1 MFPFITPSLFE
12 HTIRAAYHQ
21 ELSPTSPTAA
31 SARAQ
36 AIVGDLFTLELLIA
50 AATRFVFH
58 LEGNILPSHVDGPS
72 STLQRHTRTLF
83 WLCYIMDH
91 EYSLRSGLPPN
102 FDDAH
107 CDLSIPDCYGDC
119 STPSTCSPVFLPLIR
134 LSIVQSEIYRRLYA
148 VSALR
153 QTDAQL
159 LRTIRDLDELLEN
172 WKLSVPIDN
181 RPTFTERP
189 SDAGSMPSSIMQL
202 QYHYCMA
209 TIHQASGRC
218 SSWAQNQ
225 NTHGPGS
232 SLAIS
237 VEASRS
243 LLRKFSESE
252 LEFHRYNLLFCLP
265 YFTAVMIHLFCNFLL
280 HPLDPDCQADLDIME
295 RVPHRIMAHMWPEA
309 PLTFRMQVDFVKELS
324 SELKRLAHSA
334 VLNAT
339 DSDDG
344 DNRDQENKAQRC
356 WYFSPNYISQP
367 ATERT
372 E

>member
-1 MFPFITPSLFE
+1 
-12 HTIRAAYHQ
+12 
-21 ELSPTSPTAA
+21 
-31 SARAQ
+31 
-36 AIVGDLFTLELLIA
+36 
-50 AATRFVFH
+50 
-58 LEGNILPSHVDGPS
+58 
-72 STLQRHTRTLF
+72 
-83 WLCYIMDH
+83 MDH
-91 EYSLRSGLPPN
+91 EHSLRSGLPPN

-119 STPSTCSPVFLPLIR
+119 STPSTCSPLFLPFIR

-189 SDAGSMPSSIMQL
+189 SDAGSMPSSVMQL

-252 LEFHRYNLLFCLP
+252 LDFHRYNLL
-265 YFTAVMIHLFCNFLL
+265 
-280 HPLDPDCQADLDIME
+280 
-295 RVPHRIMAHMWPEA
+295 
-309 PLTFRMQVDFVKELS
+309 
-324 SELKRLAHSA
+324 
-334 VLNAT
+334 
-339 DSDDG
+339 
-344 DNRDQENKAQRC
+344 
-356 WYFSPNYISQP
+356 
-367 ATERT
+367 
-372 E
+372 